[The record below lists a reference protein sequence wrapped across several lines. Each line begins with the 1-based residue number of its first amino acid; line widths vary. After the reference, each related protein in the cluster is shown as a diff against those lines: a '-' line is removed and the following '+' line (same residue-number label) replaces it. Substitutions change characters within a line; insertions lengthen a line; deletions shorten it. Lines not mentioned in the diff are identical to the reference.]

1 MNNEINSIL
10 KFFTNFNSGYIDNII
25 EKQLGYI
32 FITDDLNINDK
43 EMIHI
48 LIDIQKKT
56 NFREI
61 KYIFMLSFLFS
72 MKKIIDNSS
81 SEYEPGR
88 NKFFKQ
94 AFLKIITLTVAKFFG
109 NKLSGSI
116 NEGES
121 KVIPDLID
129 SCSKKF
135 SSQLKNYIFK
145 EFETNYD
152 NDPATIKFAY
162 QNSYHNILNVYKGF
176 VEVCYAYIK
185 IITKCISLYIMP
197 FVLKE
202 VSIATYV
209 KTIFINIYSIVLFHN
224 TYKKCKVDISTT
236 NTNSSDHV
244 EDFFNNLYKMIE
256 KNTLPD
262 EIELLNEIITQD
274 LFSNNGT
281 NKYTI
286 NKLSKERLKQTKL
299 YQVYETLLS
308 IVINQ
313 RSILTETDGFKKLYE
328 DYAYYSTQLKIKL
341 KETYFFIDI
350 IKTKNYQL
358 SDDTEW
364 NNDSAYIYV
373 LRNVTLEYIENEI
386 ENTKVILKDITLNFE
401 CGKAHYIH
409 GSSGCGKS
417 TLLLAFIKR
426 ININNDGSILF
437 FGLYDFSYFSIRK
450 YITFI
455 TSQTTL
461 FKNNLYYNITYGID
475 KNVLKTQNDE
485 IMNTIEKYM
494 TCFNLQTLI
503 PFIKVKNANKLSK
516 GQEQRIVIINLI
528 LDVIYNNKKIL
539 FLDECISNIDPV
551 NEQNIFQELKKLQ
564 NMYNLT
570 IFYISH
576 NESNIIYSEFNY
588 HISFESQS
596 ITKNKTQPLL

>member
-10 KFFTNFNSGYIDNII
+10 KIFTNFNSDYIDNII
-25 EKQLGYI
+25 EKNLLYV

-56 NFREI
+56 KFREI
-61 KYIFMLSFLFS
+61 KYIFIISFLFS
-72 MKKIIDNSS
+72 IKKIIDNSS

-88 NKFFKQ
+88 NKFYKQ
-94 AFLKIITLTVAKFFG
+94 AFLKIITLIVSKFFG
-109 NKLSGSI
+109 NKLSGLF
-116 NEGES
+116 NEEES

-129 SCSKKF
+129 SCSIKF
-135 SSQLKNYIFK
+135 SSQFKNYIFK

-162 QNSYHNILNVYKGF
+162 QNSYHNILNVYKVF

-197 FVLKE
+197 FILKE

-209 KTIFINIYSIVLFHN
+209 KTILINIYTIVLFHN
-224 TYKKCKVDISTT
+224 TYKKCKVNIST
-236 NTNSSDHV
+236 NTNTSSDHI

-274 LFSNNGT
+274 LFSNNGK
-281 NKYTI
+281 NKYTL
-286 NKLSKERLKQTKL
+286 NKLSKERLKQTKI
-299 YQVYETLLS
+299 YQMYETLLS

-313 RSILTETDGFKKLYE
+313 RSILTVTDGFKRLYE
-328 DYAYYSTQLKIKL
+328 DYSYCITQFKIKL

-358 SDDTEW
+358 SDEIQW
-364 NNDSAYIYV
+364 NDDNTYMYT
-373 LRNVTLEYIENEI
+373 LRNVTLEYTENEI
-386 ENTKVILKDITLNFE
+386 TKVILKNVNLDFE
-401 CGKAHYIH
+401 YGKAHYIH

-426 ININNDGSILF
+426 IKINNDGSILF

-461 FKNNLYYNITYGID
+461 FKNNLYYNFTYGID
-475 KNVLKTQNDE
+475 KNVLKTKNDE

-503 PFIKVKNANKLSK
+503 PYIKVKNANKLSK

-539 FLDECISNIDPV
+539 FLDEFTSNIDSV
-551 NEQNIFQELKKLQ
+551 NEKNIFQELKKLQ

-588 HISFESQS
+588 HISVESQS